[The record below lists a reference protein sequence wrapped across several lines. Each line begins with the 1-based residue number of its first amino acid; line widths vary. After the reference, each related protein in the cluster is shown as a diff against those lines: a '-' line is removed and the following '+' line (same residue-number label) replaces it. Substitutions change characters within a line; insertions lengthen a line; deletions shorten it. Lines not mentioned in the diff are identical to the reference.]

1 MKINS
6 NCFFG
11 INCTLKNG
19 IMVHDY
25 TLVGAGCYLQGSTD
39 IEGRVFAPVRC
50 VQLEGKNS
58 LEMI

>member
-1 MKINS
+1 
-6 NCFFG
+6 
-11 INCTLKNG
+11 
-19 IMVHDY
+19 MVHDY
-25 TLVGAGCYLQGSTD
+25 TLVGGGCYLQGSTD